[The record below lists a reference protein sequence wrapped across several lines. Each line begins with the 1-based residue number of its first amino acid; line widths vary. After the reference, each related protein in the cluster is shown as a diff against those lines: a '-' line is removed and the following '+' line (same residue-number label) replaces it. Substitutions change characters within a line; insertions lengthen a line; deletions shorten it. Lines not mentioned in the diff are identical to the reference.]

1 MEPLLAVGLPCHRAI
16 VAVDIE
22 RSTVRPERG
31 QGRTAEQD
39 LRVVRR
45 RAEGGRNP

>member
-1 MEPLLAVGLPCHRAI
+1 MEPLLAIGLPCHRAI

-22 RSTVRPERG
+22 RSTVRPDAVKAGLRNKY
-31 QGRTAEQD
+31 